1 MEDGTMPKKTIKL
14 KFEIDEETG
23 KIGKVTGDKD
33 SPGDT
38 NGPVG
43 TITDSVSIVVT
54 RKNPTC
60 FNILINNV
68 WHTFCY

>member
-1 MEDGTMPKKTIKL
+1 MSKKIKL
-14 KFEIDEETG
+14 KFEIDEKTG
-23 KIGKVTGDKD
+23 KIVNVTDEND

-38 NGPVG
+38 SGPVG

-54 RKNPTC
+54 KKNPTC
-60 FNILINNV
+60 FNVLINNV

>member
-1 MEDGTMPKKTIKL
+1 MPKKKTIKL

-23 KIGKVTGDKD
+23 KVDKVTRDDD

-38 NGPVG
+38 KGPEG

-54 RKNPTC
+54 RKNPIC